1 MIIREFQI
9 EDINHGLLETYKEV
23 WQIDEISNETLENW
37 SNNDNTMFVVENN
50 GEIIGTCT
58 VHLQKKIIRNGGL
71 AAYIEDVAI
80 RESYRGKNIGSDLIK
95 KAIDFAKSKG
105 CYKIVLS
112 CFPNRVNFYERNGFY
127 EESILMRYKI

>member
-50 GEIIGTCT
+50 GKIIGTCT

-71 AAYIEDVAI
+71 AAYIEDVVI